1 MGEGER
7 SIADETYRKNL
18 RAKFL
23 GDAIPATSFASG
35 RNVIA
40 TFGNDG
46 NINFAECKR
55 TDAWPRNEGEWMH
68 SDIKNVAYF
77 YLSELYRRIVNSSG
91 NGGSNE

>member
-7 SIADETYRKNL
+7 SIADETYGKNL

-23 GDAIPATSFASG
+23 GDAIPATSFAAG
-35 RNVIA
+35 RNPI
-40 TFGNDG
+40 TIFGDG
-46 NINFAECKR
+46 GNMNFVECKKSN
-55 TDAWPRNEGEWMH
+55 AWPRNGGEWLH

>member
-77 YLSELYRRIVNSSG
+77 YIYDFFDKLTGSS
-91 NGGSNE
+91 NQ

>member
-1 MGEGER
+1 
-7 SIADETYRKNL
+7 
-18 RAKFL
+18 
-23 GDAIPATSFASG
+23 
-35 RNVIA
+35 VIA

-55 TDAWPRNEGEWMH
+55 TDAWPRNEGEWRH

-77 YLSELYRRIVNSSG
+77 YLSELYRRIVNG